1 MSRSAFAF
9 GVTSLLSL
17 SVLSLVNPAQ
27 AAVLNGGFETNNFS
41 GWSTLGSTSIQTA
54 AFGSSPTAGTYQ
66 ALLETV
72 SSSNYAALEQFL
84 GLTVGSLDGLGY
96 GETFGGSA
104 IKQTFTANA
113 GDTLSF
119 DWNFLTNEDSSSAN
133 NDFAF
138 VIALASSGLADTN
151 SVFLPSSTM
160 FGRETGFQKFSS
172 TISAS
177 GSYTLGIG
185 IINVADGEVQS
196 GLLVDNV
203 STTPIS
209 TTAVPTP
216 ALLPGM
222 LTALGLG
229 VLRKK
234 FNSKEPS

>member
-9 GVTSLLSL
+9 GITSLLSL
-17 SVLSLVNPAQ
+17 SALSLVSPAQ
-27 AAVLNGGFETNNFS
+27 AAILNGSFETNSFT

-72 SSSNYAALEQFL
+72 PNSNYAALEQFL
-84 GLTVGSLDGLGY
+84 GLTSGSLDSLGY

-119 DWNFLTNEDSSSAN
+119 DWNFLTSENSSSAN

-151 SVFLPSSTM
+151 SVLLPSSTV
-160 FGRETGFQKFSS
+160 FRRETGFQKFSS

-185 IINVADGEVQS
+185 IINVADGEIQS
-196 GLLVDNV
+196 GLLVDTV
-203 STTPIS
+203 STTPVS

-229 VLRKK
+229 FLRKK
-234 FNSKEPS
+234 FNSRQS